1 MKDVIFSGKP
11 DLYRRSGTSFEDLSV
26 LMAVMG
32 INNLSGINVPEQE
45 FILRTLKKHEPEGLF
60 TRELAD
66 QCEMSIYKVRHLLL
80 PLEKHGQVL
89 RVKIQ
94 KHHKWCLATELADPH
109 VNNSEGDLQQR

>member
-1 MKDVIFSGKP
+1 MKDTIFSGKP
-11 DLYRRSGTSFEDLSV
+11 DLYRRSGTSFKNLSV

-45 FILRTLKKHEPEGLF
+45 FILRTLKEHGTEGLF

-89 RVKIQ
+89 RIKIQ
-94 KHHKWCLATELADPH
+94 KHHKWCLAPDLADSH
-109 VNNSEGDLQQR
+109 VNNSVDNLQQR